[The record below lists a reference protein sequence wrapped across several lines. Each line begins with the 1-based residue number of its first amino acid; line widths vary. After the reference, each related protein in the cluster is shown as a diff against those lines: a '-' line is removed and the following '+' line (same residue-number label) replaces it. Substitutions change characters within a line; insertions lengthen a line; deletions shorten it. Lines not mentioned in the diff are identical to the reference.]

1 MKKYVKTYLDHF
13 NYVAQDFIRCE
24 KCGGQAV
31 DIHHIRLLS
40 AGGTDK
46 IDNLIGLCRRH
57 HDQAHAGILT
67 EEKLLNI
74 IKKRNYGS
82 SNYEGI

>member
-13 NYVAQDFIRCE
+13 NYGEQDFIRCE
-24 KCGGQAV
+24 RCGGKAV
-31 DIHHIRLLS
+31 DIHHIKLLS
-40 AGGTDK
+40 AGGTDE
-46 IDNLIGLCRRH
+46 ITNLIGLCRRH